1 MIGTSK
7 ELIKRLV
14 ELPDDKKYE
23 IKEYKERRSNDAN
36 AYFHVLVN
44 QLARHFNI
52 KDEDMKI
59 KMNLD
64 YGTIARFEDGR
75 IKGCKVPKETNM
87 KEIYKYSKWY
97 KEDDDGYDCY
107 IFYKETHTL
116 NTKEMSQLIN
126 GVVQECE
133 DAGIETK
140 TESEIK
146 RYDLAISVDCAD
158 LKIVAAGTEYFE
170 TAKMKIQ
177 IDHHS
182 INTMYADYNFVN
194 PVAPACCEVLIGM
207 FEYFGI
213 EITQELGTCIIT
225 GIITDTGGFQY
236 SGVTAETFEFAAEL
250 LQKGVNISNVY
261 QNVLTTKT
269 KANFELSRIV
279 SNRMEFFEEGKV
291 AFTYMNLEDEK
302 QVGAEEG
309 DHEGLVNIGRNLE
322 GVEVSIFIREKEG
335 TNGYKISLRSK
346 EYVNVADVALML
358 GGGGHIR
365 AAGCFVQGSVEEVKE
380 KVLSEIRKVLK

>member
-1 MIGTSK
+1 MTLDNIL
-7 ELIKRLV
+7 E
-14 ELPDDKKYE
+14 E
-23 IKEYKERRSNDAN
+23 IKKAETIVILTHETPDGDAVGSSLAVKIALKQLGKN
-36 AYFHVLVN
+36 ADV
-44 QLARHFNI
+44 I
-52 KDEDMKI
+52 I
-59 KMNLD
+59 
-64 YGTIARFEDGR
+64 
-75 IKGCKVPKETNM
+75 P
-87 KEIYKYSKWY
+87 KYSKT
-97 KEDDDGYDCY
+97 
-107 IFYKETHTL
+107 FAFL
-116 NTKEMSQLIN
+116 P
-126 GVVQECE
+126 
-133 DAGIETK
+133 DANEIK